1 MGTGRIAAA
10 GMLGLLVLA
19 LTACGGGGR
28 SRPDP
33 LHGTSWNLI
42 SLEGTAPLPGTR
54 ITVTFDAG
62 VIQGSSGCNRF
73 SGAYEISGDRIAIHD
88 VRSTLMACIKPEGV
102 MDQEQKFLA
111 LLMSSEGYQIMDGRL
126 QLTRSGQVLLTFM
139 AEN

>member
-1 MGTGRIAAA
+1 
-10 GMLGLLVLA
+10 V
-19 LTACGGGGR
+19 
-28 SRPDP
+28 
-33 LHGTSWNLI
+33 
-42 SLEGTAPLPGTR
+42 
-54 ITVTFDAG
+54 G

>member
-1 MGTGRIAAA
+1 METGRIAAA

-28 SRPDP
+28 SRSDP
-33 LHGTSWNLI
+33 LTGTSWSLVA
-42 SLEGTAPLPGTR
+42 LEGTAPLPGTQ

-88 VRSTLMACIKPEGV
+88 VRSTLMACIKPEGI

-111 LLMSSEGYQIMDGRL
+111 LLLSSEGYQIMDGRL

>member
-1 MGTGRIAAA
+1 VAAEDVP
-10 GMLGLLVLA
+10 GLIPSPV
-19 LTACGGGGR
+19 
-28 SRPDP
+28 
-33 LHGTSWNLI
+33 LHGASYL
-42 SLEGTAPLPGTR
+42 SRERLLFRGTR